1 MNKVETV
8 GGLPVVQSNP
18 RQIDRNFRIAGLS
31 SSFYDLTMTPARMY
45 TNAPIKEAIIDLRV
59 KLCPDFDTAILE
71 SVRAGNEFCYP
82 KSEPIQQTELTVS
95 LTPPK
100 VPATSHSQMMWGF
113 KFTSDNGK
121 RIWQSRRDGFSL
133 SQLAPYTNWCDF
145 RDEARQLWTKYR
157 HKSSPEA
164 IERLAVRY
172 INRIDVP
179 MASIELKH
187 YLRTSPEIS
196 ADLPQE
202 LSAYFMQLRL
212 PQTDLGGAVVINQT
226 IIPPPQPE
234 MVSIVLDID
243 LFSDQDVPQSDEEI
257 WSFFE
262 RLHLRKNEVFEA
274 CITDQTRSLFTP
286 C

>member
-1 MNKVETV
+1 
-8 GGLPVVQSNP
+8 
-18 RQIDRNFRIAGLS
+18 
-31 SSFYDLTMTPARMY
+31 
-45 TNAPIKEAIIDLRV
+45 
-59 KLCPDFDTAILE
+59 
-71 SVRAGNEFCYP
+71 
-82 KSEPIQQTELTVS
+82 
-95 LTPPK
+95 
-100 VPATSHSQMMWGF
+100 
-113 KFTSDNGK
+113 
-121 RIWQSRRDGFSL
+121 
-133 SQLAPYTNWCDF
+133 
-145 RDEARQLWTKYR
+145 
-157 HKSSPEA
+157 
-164 IERLAVRY
+164 
-172 INRIDVP
+172 

-243 LFSDQDVPQSDEEI
+243 LFSDQNVPQSDEEI
-257 WSFFE
+257 WCFFE

-274 CITDQTRSLFTP
+274 RITDQTRSLFTP